1 MPGNLPEKL
10 YGFFI
15 KNCIFHLPKITTLMP
30 LTIKEITT
38 KGELREF
45 IFLPEKIHK
54 NHKNWIPPLYID
66 EWDFYNPKKNRSFSN
81 CDSVLALAYRDKEVV
96 GRIMGIISHKY
107 NEVHQ
112 NKTARF
118 FNMECYDEPETASAL
133 IKYIEDWAVGLGM
146 TKLVGPLGFSDKDP
160 QGMLIEGF
168 DQPIVIATNCNH
180 EYMVRLLEN
189 NGFSKEV
196 DLVVYK
202 MLVPKMIP
210 AFYKEIQART
220 LQRNDIHLIEFTT
233 KKALRPYIKP
243 VFRLINETYQNIY
256 GFSEIEEGEMDYM
269 AGRYM
274 PVINPRFVKII
285 ASKTGELVAFVLA
298 MPDIAEGI
306 RLAKGRL
313 FPTGIIKIITT
324 SKRTKLL
331 VMLLGAIMDEYRNSG
346 LDALMGMRII
356 EEAQA
361 QGMEI
366 IDSHL
371 ILENNVKMRA
381 EYERMGGEV
390 YKRYRI
396 FQKDLVQSG
405 SAGNIHQ

>member
-1 MPGNLPEKL
+1 MPV
-10 YGFFI
+10 
-15 KNCIFHLPKITTLMP
+15 
-30 LTIKEITT
+30 TIKEVSK
-38 KGELREF
+38 KGELRDF

-66 EWDFYNPKKNRSFSN
+66 ERDFYNPKKNRSFSN
-81 CDSVLALAYRDKEVV
+81 CDSALALAYRDKEVV

-112 NKTARF
+112 TKTARF
-118 FNMECYDEPETASAL
+118 FNIECYDDPEVASAL
-133 IKYIEDWAVGLGM
+133 IKFIEDWAAGMGM

-168 DQPIVIATNCNH
+168 DQPIVIATNCNY

-202 MLVPKMIP
+202 TAIP
-210 AFYKEIQART
+210 EKIPPIYEEIKNRT
-220 LQRNDIHLIEFTT
+220 LQRNNIHLVEFTT

-243 VFRLINETYQNIY
+243 VFRLINETYKNIY
-256 GFSEIEEGEMDYM
+256 GFSEIEAGEMDYL

-274 PVINPRFVKII
+274 PVINPRYVKIVT
-285 ASKTGELVAFVLA
+285 SGEGELVAFVLA
-298 MPDIAEGI
+298 IPDIAEGI

-313 FPTGIIKIITT
+313 FPTGLIKIIMT
-324 SKRTKLL
+324 SRKTRML
-331 VMLLGAIMDEYRNSG
+331 VTLLGAVKDEYRNSG
-346 LDALMGMRII
+346 IDALMGVRILQ
-356 EEAQA
+356 EAQA

-371 ILENNVKMRA
+371 ILEHNVKTRA
-381 EYERMGGEV
+381 EFERIGGKV

-396 FQKDLVQSG
+396 FQKDLAQPKPAVNHYQ
-405 SAGNIHQ
+405 

>member
-1 MPGNLPEKL
+1 MR
-10 YGFFI
+10 
-15 KNCIFHLPKITTLMP
+15 T
-30 LTIKEITT
+30 
-38 KGELREF
+38 F
-45 IFLPEKIHK
+45 IFLPEKIHR
-54 NHKNWIPPLYID
+54 NHKNWVPPLYMD

-81 CDSVLALAYRDKEVV
+81 CDSVLALAYNNKEAV

-107 NEVHQ
+107 NESHQ
-112 NKTARF
+112 IRTARF
-118 FNMECYDEPETASAL
+118 FNMECYDDPEIATAL
-133 IKYIEDWAVGLGM
+133 IKYIEQWAIGMGM

-160 QGMLIEGF
+160 QGLLTEGF
-168 DQPIVIATNCNH
+168 DQPIVISSNCNH
-180 EYMVRLLEN
+180 EYMVRLVEE

-202 MLVPKMIP
+202 TLVPKMIP
-210 AFYKEIQART
+210 AFYEEIKNRT
-220 LQRNDIHLIEFTT
+220 LQHNNIHLIEFTT

-243 VFRLINETYQNIY
+243 IFHLINKTYKEIY
-256 GFSEIEEGEMDYM
+256 GFSEIEPGEMDYM
-269 AGRYM
+269 VSRYM
-274 PVINPRFVKII
+274 PVINPRYVKIV
-285 ASKTGELVAFVLA
+285 ATREGEPVAFVLA

-324 SKRTKLL
+324 SKRTKML
-331 VMLLGAIMDEYRNSG
+331 VMLLGAIRNEYRNSG
-346 LDALMGMRII
+346 LDALMGMRIL

-371 ILENNVKMRA
+371 ILENNLKMRA

-390 YKRYRI
+390 YKKYRI
-396 FQKDLVQSG
+396 YQKDLVQPE
-405 SAGNIHQ
+405 